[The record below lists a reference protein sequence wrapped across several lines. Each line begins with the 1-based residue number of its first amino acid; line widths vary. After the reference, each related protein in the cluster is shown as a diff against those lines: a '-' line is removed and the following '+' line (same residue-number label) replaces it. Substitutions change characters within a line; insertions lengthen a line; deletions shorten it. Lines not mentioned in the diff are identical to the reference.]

1 MTSPRRSRLRRY
13 LIGEFS
19 LKRMIAS
26 VLFIY
31 FCICLYAYFG
41 SERSIFVPPPP
52 SYSDSEAII
61 KLPIDENIEISAVHL
76 PNEEADYTILYSH
89 GNAEDLGMI
98 LPRLADLQSL
108 GFGVFAY
115 DYQGYGTSQGSPS
128 EYNSYRDINAAYRYL
143 TESLNISPSHIW
155 VYGRSVGSG
164 PSVDLAS
171 REAIAALTV
180 ESGFISAFRV
190 VTRMRLFPFD
200 KFDNL
205 SKIPNVYSPVL
216 FIHGTDDRLIPLWH
230 GETLYEA
237 ANDPKKAFWV
247 EGAGHNDLLQVVGDR
262 YRQVLQ
268 EFEQL
273 IRKEQR

>member
-1 MTSPRRSRLRRY
+1 MVSPRRSRLRRY

-41 SERSIFVPPPP
+41 SERSIFLPPPP

-61 KLPIDENIEISAVHL
+61 KLPVDENTEISAVHL
-76 PNEEADYTILYSH
+76 PNEDADYTILYSH

-108 GFGVFAY
+108 GYGVFGY

-128 EYNSYRDINAAYRYL
+128 EYNTYRDINAAYRYL
-143 TESLNISPSHIW
+143 TETLKIPPSHIW
-155 VYGRSVGSG
+155 VYGRSLGSG

-180 ESGFISAFRV
+180 ESGFLSAFRV
-190 VTRMRLFPFD
+190 VTRIRLFPFD

-216 FIHGTDDRLIPLWH
+216 FIHGTDDRLIPLLH
-230 GETLYEA
+230 GEGLYEA

-247 EGAGHNDLLQVVGDR
+247 DGAGHNDLLEVVGDR
-262 YRQVLQ
+262 YPQVLQ

>member
-1 MTSPRRSRLRRY
+1 MASARRSRLRHY

-41 SERSIFVPPPP
+41 SERSIFVPPPA

-61 KLPIDENIEISAVHL
+61 KLPIDENTEISAVHL

-143 TESLNISPSHIW
+143 TETLNISPSHIW
-155 VYGRSVGSG
+155 IYGRSVGSG

-180 ESGFISAFRV
+180 ESGFLSAFRV
-190 VTRMRLFPFD
+190 VTRRQLFPFD
-200 KFDNL
+200 KFNNL

-216 FIHGTDDRLIPLWH
+216 FIHGIDDRLIPLWH

-247 EGAGHNDLLQVVGDR
+247 EGAGHNDLLMVAGDR
-262 YRQVLQ
+262 YPQMLE
-268 EFEQL
+268 EFEQV

>member
-1 MTSPRRSRLRRY
+1 MRRY

-41 SERSIFVPPPP
+41 SERSIFLPPPA

-61 KLPIDENIEISAVHL
+61 KLPVDDKIQISAVHL
-76 PNEEADYTILYSH
+76 PQVNADYTILYSH

-98 LPRLADLQSL
+98 LPRLAELQSF

-143 TESLNISPSHIW
+143 TETLNISPSHIL

-171 REAIAALTV
+171 REAVAALAV
-180 ESGFISAFRV
+180 ESGFVSTFRV
-190 VTRMRLFPFD
+190 VTRARLFPFD

-205 SKIPNVYSPVL
+205 SKMADVYSPVL
-216 FIHGTDDRLIPLWH
+216 VIHGTEDEIIPFWH
-230 GETLYEA
+230 GEHLYEA
-237 ANDPKKAFWV
+237 ANDPKQSFWV
-247 EGAGHNDLLQVVGDR
+247 EGAGHNDLLTVAGDR
-262 YRQVLQ
+262 YSQTLAA
-268 EFEQL
+268 FSQL
-273 IRKEQR
+273 VRKEQR